1 MAAKLRA
8 WLILTRGSNLPT
20 VWSNLFVGWLVGFL
34 FAQHMPIV
42 INALIQLVGLW
53 LGVSLTYVGGMI
65 LNDAFDAKWDA
76 ERRSTR
82 PIPAG
87 VIPIWQ
93 AYVVGAGCLLLGFLI
108 TVKSSYSD
116 GRNVFNDNRAW
127 VAKLSLLLTLCV
139 LVYDRWHKQ
148 VAWAPLVMA
157 TCRAL
162 LPMIGFAAIGDVN
175 LLFAMPTKQL
185 WALLVHPLVLW
196 ILTYSITLVARYEA
210 SEGQPPRW
218 AEWLLFIIPLP
229 LLAAGAVWGA
239 GYFCWALFCCGLF
252 WYWIR
257 RSNFKHPLPA
267 GVGRRVA
274 DRLASFPF
282 LDLAA
287 ATAFLFFTAQM
298 KGSESS
304 LENMYVGAT
313 RHLGLFWIV
322 PMGCL
327 GLTLLFRRW
336 IPTT

>member
-1 MAAKLRA
+1 MWAKIRA

-20 VWSNLFVGWLVGFL
+20 VWSNLFVGWLLGFI
-34 FAQHMPIV
+34 FAQHMPII
-42 INALIQLVGLW
+42 INAAILLVGLW
-53 LGVSLTYVGGMI
+53 MGVSLTYVGGMI

-87 VIPIWQ
+87 IIPRWQ
-93 AYVVGAGCLLLGFLI
+93 AFAVGIFCLVFGYII
-108 TVKSSYSD
+108 TVNSSYSD
-116 GRNVFNDNRAW
+116 GRNVFNEHR
-127 VAKLSLLLTLCV
+127 VLVRKLALLLAFCV

-162 LPMIGFAAIGDVN
+162 LPLIGFAAVGDVKM
-175 LLFAMPTKQL
+175 LFALDVTQVLAM
-185 WALLVHPLVLW
+185 LVHPLVLW
-196 ILTYSITLVARYEA
+196 ILTCSITLVARYEA

-218 AEWLLFIIPLP
+218 AEWLLFLIPVP
-229 LLAAGAVWGA
+229 LLWSGAVWGR
-239 GYFCWALFCCGLF
+239 GYFIWALFACGLF
-252 WYWIR
+252 WFWIR
-257 RSNFKHPLPA
+257 RSNRRNPLPA

-274 DRLASFPF
+274 DRLAAFPF

-287 ATAFLFFTAQM
+287 DTAFLFFTAQM
-298 KGSESS
+298 MGSESS
-304 LENMYVGAT
+304 LENMYVGVT
-313 RHLGLFWIV
+313 RHLGLFWMI
-322 PMGCL
+322 PMMCF